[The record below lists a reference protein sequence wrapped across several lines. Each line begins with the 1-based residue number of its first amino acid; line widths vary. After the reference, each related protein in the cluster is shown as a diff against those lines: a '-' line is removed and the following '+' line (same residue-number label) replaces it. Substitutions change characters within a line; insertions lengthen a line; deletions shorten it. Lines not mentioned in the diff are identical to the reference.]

1 MNDRVSLA
9 TKARVAILLV
19 FGLVHVLATA
29 YLVRPGYLSIDE
41 TVYHWSSREFASRM
55 SLDIRNGYE
64 EHPSP
69 ELVHP
74 FLRVHNG
81 RLYSQ
86 YPPLFAVLAAPFYK
100 LSGYYGLFVMNAL
113 AFVLVVFLCFLTAK
127 HLFGDVDLAL
137 NAAMILCFATFAW
150 EYSQASWP
158 HMISC
163 CFILGSFYLFVR
175 SCFSAEER
183 QRLLFAFAAGVVAG
197 FAPGI
202 RSEAICIFPLLS
214 VPFACTRPL
223 RFREF
228 AMFFVGV
235 LPGTGTLSWINY
247 IRFDRFTPFAD
258 GNVSLGLG
266 GIFAATLLVAGLAAL
281 ITRPAV
287 ADKIARHKIVL
298 WGAAVPALLLVILLE
313 PARRFILDM
322 GLNAF
327 VSTIDIRFMP
337 NVPVPGMMRGALGS
351 VIYLGAMKKALLQS
365 LPFLAILVLPLVKAF
380 RSGPDSTPLRL
391 LWLVPFMFIGFYA
404 YIWSRFASYDGGKCL
419 NMRYFVPTLPF
430 LAIICAHALRDL
442 GRRWKAG
449 IESIAF
455 ILTGTVV
462 LTFYILTVHV
472 LPSQE
477 EHFAYP
483 LLVFPLLLAVLLLG
497 LLCAGE
503 FLRSSLQSLARRLFF
518 VLVAAA
524 FTWSGAVA
532 FFYDYPRH
540 THMRWSTYFMGE
552 AARTFVPRGAA
563 VFTSKAEPAMR
574 LIESDV
580 ILAFPHQ
587 DNFADFP
594 ALLDFQ
600 RRMGRR
606 TFACFTDNGWRA
618 VVERMLTQLGY
629 GIVPCGNFRQ
639 PFLEEIVF
647 RDGRAAGGG
656 G

>member
-9 TKARVAILLV
+9 TKARIAILLV
-19 FGLVHVLATA
+19 FGLAHVLATA

-41 TVYHWSSREFASRM
+41 TVYHWSSREFAARM

-86 YPPLFAVLAAPFYK
+86 YPPLFAVMATPFYK

-113 AFVLVVFLCFLTAK
+113 AFALVVFCCFSTAK
-127 HLFGDVDLAL
+127 YLFRDVDLAL
-137 NAAMILCFATFAW
+137 NAAIILCFATFAW

-158 HMISC
+158 HMASC

-175 SCFSAEER
+175 SYFSAEER

-202 RSEAICIFPLLS
+202 RSEAICVLPVLS
-214 VPFACTRPL
+214 VPFVCTRSL

-228 AMFFVGV
+228 AMYFVGV
-235 LPGTGTLSWINY
+235 LPGTGILSWINY
-247 IRFDRFTPFAD
+247 VRFETFTPFSD

-266 GIFAATLLVAGLAAL
+266 MIFAVTILVAGLAAL
-281 ITRPAV
+281 VTRPAV
-287 ADKIARHKIVL
+287 VEKITGPKAVL
-298 WGAAVPALLLVILLE
+298 GGAVLLALFLVILLE
-313 PARRFILDM
+313 PTRRFILDM

-351 VIYLGAMKKALLQS
+351 VIYLGAIKKALLQS
-365 LPFLAILVLPLVKAF
+365 LPFLAILILPLVKAF

-391 LWLVPFMFIGFYA
+391 LWLIPFMFIGFYA
-404 YIWSRFASYDGGKCL
+404 YIWSRFGSYDGGKCL
-419 NMRYFVPTLPF
+419 NMRYFVPILPF
-430 LAIICAHALRDL
+430 LAILSAHALRDL

-449 IESIAF
+449 IEFAAS
-455 ILTGTVV
+455 ILTGTIV

-477 EHFAYP
+477 AHFAYP
-483 LLVFPLLLAVLLLG
+483 LLVFPLLLAVLLLCF
-497 LLCAGE
+497 LCAGE
-503 FLRSSLQSLARRLFF
+503 FLRSSLQSMIRRLFF
-518 VLVAAA
+518 VLVAVA

-540 THMRWSTYFMGE
+540 THMRWNTYFTGE
-552 AARTFVPRGAA
+552 TARTFVPRSAV
-563 VFTSKAEPAMR
+563 VFTSKAEPVMR
-574 LIESDV
+574 LIENDV

-587 DNFADFP
+587 DDFADFP

-618 VVERMLTQLGY
+618 AMERLLTQLGY

-647 RDGRAAGGG
+647 RDGKASGGG
-656 G
+656 R